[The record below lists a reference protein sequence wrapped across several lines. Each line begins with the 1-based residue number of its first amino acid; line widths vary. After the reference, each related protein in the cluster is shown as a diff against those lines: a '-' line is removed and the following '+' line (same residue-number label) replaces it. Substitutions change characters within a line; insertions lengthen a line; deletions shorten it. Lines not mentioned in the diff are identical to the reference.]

1 MNVQTRRLPL
11 VRLAI
16 VLAASGAAAPAQAQP
31 ATDMKL
37 EDAGFIMRRADTPE
51 KMAQL
56 RKLPPRQFATRMGKT
71 GRYFIWADPDTCQC
85 AFVGTEKA
93 RQAFLDMRRARLPQ
107 PDNVPARDR
116 GNAPTEMMLHDM
128 DMDAG
133 INVPDGDVLDYQF

>member
-1 MNVQTRRLPL
+1 MIHIRSLRFFALPMF
-11 VRLAI
+11 
-16 VLAASGAAAPAQAQP
+16 AALFGAEPARAQL

-37 EDAGFIMRRADTPE
+37 EDAGFVMRRADTPE

-56 RKLPPRQFATRMGKT
+56 RKLPPRKFATRVGKT
-71 GRYFIWADPDTCQC
+71 GRYYIWADPETCQC
-85 AFVGTEKA
+85 AFVGTERA
-93 RQAFLDMRRARLPQ
+93 YQAFRDMRRAGLPQ

-116 GNAPTEMMLHDM
+116 GNAPMETMLHDM

>member
-1 MNVQTRRLPL
+1 MAMHIQGLRFL
-11 VRLAI
+11 VLLLLGI
-16 VLAASGAAAPAQAQP
+16 AAAATPAQAQL

-37 EDAGFIMRRADTPE
+37 EDAGFEMRRADTPE

-71 GRYFIWADPDTCQC
+71 GRYFIWADPDTCRC

-93 RQAFLDMRRARLPQ
+93 RQAFLGMRRARLPQ

-116 GNAPTEMMLHDM
+116 GNAPMEMMLHDM

>member
-1 MNVQTRRLPL
+1 MYTHGLWFVALL
-11 VRLAI
+11 LFGM
-16 VLAASGAAAPAQAQP
+16 LGAAPFAQAQL

-37 EDAGFIMRRADTPE
+37 EDAGFVMRRADTPD

-93 RQAFLDMRRARLPQ
+93 MQAFRDMRRARLPQ
-107 PDNVPARDR
+107 PDNVPGRDR
-116 GNAPTEMMLHDM
+116 GNAPMELMLHDM

-133 INVPDGDVLDYQF
+133 INVPDGDVIDYQF

>member
-1 MNVQTRRLPL
+1 MAMHIQGLRFL
-11 VRLAI
+11 VLLLLGI
-16 VLAASGAAAPAQAQP
+16 AAAATPAQAQL

-37 EDAGFIMRRADTPE
+37 EDAGFEMRRADTPE

-71 GRYFIWADPDTCQC
+71 GRYFIWADPDTCRC

-116 GNAPTEMMLHDM
+116 GNAPMEMMLHDM